1 MTGGVRYQF
10 SDVAS
15 VAPELPTRKGPPP
28 VVGGVNWTG
37 FYLGGFGGAD
47 AGWSRLGFSNVGFG
61 PGTATVNPRGFLGG
75 GEAGYNY
82 QLGNLVLGAEGDFG
96 GDTLKGSKACAPL
109 VSNTCFAPFLNPSG
123 ENVPLYNMTCN
134 SNEHW
139 IATLTGR
146 AGYSWERALLYVKAG
161 GAFSDQSY
169 STKCNIGPINLTVV
183 FLIRVKTVLTLRA
196 GLPSNGFSTG
206 QIQRLG
212 WTAGLGFEYALFGN
226 FSTKAEFDYANFG
239 SRNVTASDGT
249 NIKANTSV
257 EALKI
262 GINYRFGG
270 IGYTLVLGVKA
281 LRRLPTSE
289 VQGRRIKIAPTRTE

>member
-1 MTGGVRYQF
+1 M
-10 SDVAS
+10 
-15 VAPELPTRKGPPP
+15 
-28 VVGGVNWTG
+28 
-37 FYLGGFGGAD
+37 
-47 AGWSRLGFSNVGFG
+47 GFSNVGFG
-61 PGTATVNPRGFLGG
+61 PRDGDPQPRGFLGG

-82 QLGNLVLGAEGDFG
+82 QLGKLVLGAEGDFG
-96 GDTLKGSKACAPL
+96 GETLKEFKACAPL
-109 VSNTCFAPFLNPSG
+109 VSNTDNFGIDHHEF
-123 ENVPLYNMTCN
+123 PLYNMTCN
-134 SNEHW
+134 SNEDW

-169 STKCNIGPINLTVV
+169 STKCNLGPTNSFAPVGQNCASFTAAA
-183 FLIRVKTVLTLRA
+183 T
-196 GLPSNGFSTG
+196 PSPGFSTG

-212 WTAGLGFEYALFGN
+212 WTAGLGFEYALWGN

-239 SRNVTASDGT
+239 SRNVIASDGT

-270 IGYTLVLGVKA
+270 
-281 LRRLPTSE
+281 S
-289 VQGRRIKIAPTRTE
+289 